1 MGLTNAEYDAILREY
16 DEKQSQ
22 DRRELAARREKA
34 YAAIPVLS
42 ELDERIASN
51 SVRAASLAVR
61 GDDSAIEDNRR
72 IIEMTISQKAQLLR
86 QAGFAENY
94 LEMQYQC
101 PLCKDTGYTED
112 GSMCSCFKQAII
124 DRYYLDP
131 GRKELLLKEKF
142 TAFDPSYYSDETV
155 DETTGD
161 TYREVAIDA
170 YRKAYSYVEHF
181 ADNKRNLLLTGSTGV
196 GKTFLSNCIA
206 GALMEQGYT
215 VLYMSAF
222 RLFEIFE
229 HYRFGNSDES
239 RQAGRDFD
247 MILDCDLL
255 IIDDLGTEIGNSYTV
270 SQLFICMEERLLRQK
285 PVVISTNLNMD
296 QIRAR
301 YSERIAS
308 RLFNNYQYIKLMGDD
323 IRVRKLFLEGS
334 PD

>member
-1 MGLTNAEYDAILREY
+1 MGLTNAEYNEILREY
-16 DEKQSQ
+16 DEKQSR
-22 DRRELAARREKA
+22 DRHELATRREKA

-51 SVRAASLAVR
+51 SVRAATLAIR
-61 GDDSAIEDNRR
+61 GDDSAVEDNRR

-86 QAGFAENY
+86 QAGFPENY

-101 PLCKDTGYTED
+101 PLCKDTGYTEE
-112 GSMCSCFKQAII
+112 GMCACFKQAII
-124 DRYYLDP
+124 NHYYLAP
-131 GRKELLLKEKF
+131 GLKDLLKKEKF
-142 TAFDPSYYSDETV
+142 SAFNPNYYSDETY

-161 TYREVAIDA
+161 SYREVAIAA
-170 YRKAYSYVEHF
+170 YQKAFSYVEHF
-181 ADNKRNLLLTGSTGV
+181 ADNRRNLLLTGPTGT

-215 VLYMSAF
+215 VLYLSAT
-222 RLFEIFE
+222 RLFDIFDN
-229 HYRFGNSDES
+229 YRFGNAENSN
-239 RQAGRDFD
+239 QAMRDYD
-247 MILDCDLL
+247 MVLDCDLL
-255 IIDDLGTEIGNSYTV
+255 IIDDLGSEIGNAYTI
-270 SQLFICMEERLLRQK
+270 SQLFICMEERLLRAK
-285 PVVISTNLNMD
+285 SIVISTNITMD

>member
-16 DEKQSQ
+16 DEKQAQ
-22 DRRELAARREKA
+22 DRHDLAMRREKA

-42 ELDERIASN
+42 ELDERIASG
-51 SVRAASLAVR
+51 SVKAATLALQ
-61 GDDSAIEDNRR
+61 GNESAIEDNRR
-72 IIEMTISQKAQLLR
+72 MIELTVSQKAQLLR
-86 QAGFAENY
+86 QAGFPDNF
-94 LEMQYQC
+94 LEMQYTC
-101 PLCKDTGYTED
+101 PLCKDTGYTD
-112 GSMCSCFKQAII
+112 NGMCSCFKQAII

-131 GRKELLLKEKF
+131 GRKELLAKEKF
-142 TAFDPSYYSDETV
+142 SAFDPAYYSDETV

-170 YRKAYSYVEHF
+170 YRKAFSYVEHF

-215 VLYMSAF
+215 VLYLSAF

-229 HYRFGNSDES
+229 HYRFGNNDES
-239 RQAGRDFD
+239 RQAVRDFD

-255 IIDDLGTEIGNSYTV
+255 IIDDLGTEIGNTYTV
-270 SQLFICMEERLLRQK
+270 SQLFICMEERLLRAK